1 MEEQLKCSVCQE
13 HKDKEEFPKATK
25 KKRGYAWECKQ
36 CKKEKVFA
44 KKATMSEEEWRLH
57 NRKYY
62 LKCQYNVTQQ
72 YYDSLVKEQN
82 HKCAICGTDEV
93 DSVRGVLHIDH
104 CHATGKLRGLL
115 CQQCNTALGKFKDSE
130 EILEK
135 AKEYLRK
142 YK

>member
-1 MEEQLKCSVCQE
+1 MSELKCSCCKQILAVE
-13 HKDKEEFPKATK
+13 FFPKATNK
-25 KKRGYAWECKQ
+25 TRGYAWECKE
-36 CKKEKVFA
+36 CKKKRKLEKQA
-44 KKATMSEEEWRLH
+44 SMSKEEWYLQ

-62 LKCQYNVTQQ
+62 LKSAYGISLEDYNKLLKQH
-72 YYDSLVKEQN
+72 E
-82 HKCAICGTDEV
+82 HKCAICGCDEV
-93 DSVRGVLHIDH
+93 DSVHGVLHVDH
-104 CHATGKLRGLL
+104 CHITGKLRGLL